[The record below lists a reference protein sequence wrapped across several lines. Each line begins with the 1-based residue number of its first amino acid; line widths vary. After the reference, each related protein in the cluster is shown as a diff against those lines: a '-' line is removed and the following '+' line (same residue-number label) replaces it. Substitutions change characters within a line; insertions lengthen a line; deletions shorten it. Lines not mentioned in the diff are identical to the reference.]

1 MKHKYYSDIH
11 GGAGSIC
18 TAVVSLSYE
27 VSLMTKV
34 NCILDRRV
42 IIPRVYVCVCSDI
55 LIIANF
61 SALRSGLLLVSFW
74 HNFLPLL
81 LSDHLHRSED
91 YVTVGMCALKERDKE
106 REREGGVGGRE
117 AERERDRQRQR
128 QRDNTLLISGHLPN
142 RF

>member
-74 HNFLPLL
+74 HNFLLLL

-91 YVTVGMCALKERDKE
+91 YVTVGMCA
-106 REREGGVGGRE
+106 
-117 AERERDRQRQR
+117 
-128 QRDNTLLISGHLPN
+128 
-142 RF
+142 

>member
-1 MKHKYYSDIH
+1 MKHKYYSDIR
-11 GGAGSIC
+11 GGAGSIR

-42 IIPRVYVCVCSDI
+42 IIPSCVCVCVCSDI

-91 YVTVGMCALKERDKE
+91 YVTVGMCA
-106 REREGGVGGRE
+106 
-117 AERERDRQRQR
+117 
-128 QRDNTLLISGHLPN
+128 
-142 RF
+142 